1 MKYRIYSII
10 LIGFIGLLSFFIYS
24 SQTGGYLSSKP
35 FKLGLDL
42 AGGTELVY
50 KADVSRVQDNVDDAM
65 SALRDVI
72 ERRINIFGVSE
83 PNVQVEKSGIV
94 SGSTE
99 ERLIV
104 ELPGVTDV
112 SEAIKQIGETPLL
125 EFKIAKDN
133 AQDIVTENPEATT
146 DEVFDDTGLTGQYLD
161 HASLQF
167 AATGQG
173 NLGQQVYISL
183 DFNTEG
189 TELFAQITRDNVG
202 KVLAI
207 FLDGEIISSPVIRE
221 EIPNGTA
228 QISGS
233 FEIPEAKNLVRQL
246 NYGALPVPIELVNK
260 QTVGA
265 SLGNEALLLGVKAG
279 LVGLLIVALF
289 LVLWYRLP
297 GFVALGG
304 LAMYIAISLMLF
316 KLIPVTLTA
325 AGLAGFI
332 LSIGMAVDANILIF
346 ERMKEELRA
355 GRDILTATKE
365 GFTRAWTSIRDSN
378 ISSIITAIILF
389 WLGTSSVKGFALT
402 LGIGVLV
409 SMFSAITVSR
419 TFLCARRIQDG
430 KLGRFLFGT
439 GFTHNRLE
447 K

>member
-246 NYGALPVPIELVNK
+246 NYGALPVPIELVNT

-419 TFLCARRIQDG
+419 TFLYALRIQDG

>member
-1 MKYRIYSII
+1 
-10 LIGFIGLLSFFIYS
+10 
-24 SQTGGYLSSKP
+24 
-35 FKLGLDL
+35 
-42 AGGTELVY
+42 
-50 KADVSRVQDNVDDAM
+50 
-65 SALRDVI
+65 
-72 ERRINIFGVSE
+72 
-83 PNVQVEKSGIV
+83 V

-246 NYGALPVPIELVNK
+246 NYGALPVPIELVNT

-419 TFLCARRIQDG
+419 TFLYALRIQDG